1 MAASSDDS
9 DVASTGKDAN
19 PFSFQHFVTARST
32 SELGASNELGDL
44 IASGRHTRKTH
55 RKCLVVVDDQPQ
67 AQACMKRPQSLDLIA
82 HRNSLPAR
90 RLSSSDASEASCSS
104 NADAVAAAELA
115 CLRLPLTAE
124 AGTQCPTD
132 ELMQV
137 SIKRLEEENKH
148 LLGQLQEALKVN
160 NDQCRRLK
168 RLEEELVVQQAKERD
183 ETAALERMVQQVEG
197 SLKAAL
203 ERASD
208 AEQLSCSLKQEV
220 KALQA
225 RCKQLEQHQHENLS
239 EMTSDLSCKLQA
251 AANSAEVSLRSLLEG
266 VQQLRLYSQVVASW
280 TKVQE
285 DS

>member
-9 DVASTGKDAN
+9 DAASKGKDAN
-19 PFSFQHFVTARST
+19 PFSFQRFMTARST
-32 SELGASNELGDL
+32 SERSASNELGDL

-55 RKCLVVVDDQPQ
+55 RKCLVVVDDQPE

-82 HRNSLPAR
+82 HLDSMPAR
-90 RLSSSDASEASCSS
+90 RLSSSDASEASCSP
-104 NADAVAAAELA
+104 NVDPVGAAERA

-124 AGTQCPTD
+124 AGTQCPSD

-137 SIKRLEEENKH
+137 SIERLEEENER
-148 LLGQLQEALKVN
+148 LRGQLQEALKVN
-160 NDQCRRLK
+160 SDQYRRLK
-168 RLEEELVVQQAKERD
+168 CLEEELVLQRAKERE
-183 ETAALERMVQQVEG
+183 ETATLERMVQQVEC

-203 ERASD
+203 ERASN

-225 RCKQLEQHQHENLS
+225 RCKQLEKHQHENLS
-239 EMTSDLSCKLQA
+239 QMTSDLSCKLQVA
-251 AANSAEVSLRSLLEG
+251 ADSAEISLRSLLEG
-266 VQQLRLYSQVVASW
+266 VQQLRLYSQIVASW
-280 TKVQE
+280 TKVHE